1 MMIQIEIDTEDLAK
15 AKKKVWVKPTATKK
29 GHYREM
35 EVGRKEE
42 EKEFSDVVETKE
54 IPLEEKLWFKSAN
67 FALNTKVVS
76 KAFDDIFKKMG
87 KNLDNPDFSFFVEGK
102 KFEGINMETFKLYV
116 ACQND
121 FSRGKKHNRLSIIV
135 ENVETEREYKI
146 VEITNLQ
153 REDLDLDEKKE
164 QIKKK
169 FLRLGL

>member
-1 MMIQIEIDTEDLAK
+1 MIQIEIDTGDLAK
-15 AKKKVWVKPTATKK
+15 SKKKVWVKPTAQKK
-29 GHYREM
+29 GHYREI
-35 EVGRKEE
+35 EVGKKSEDKKPE
-42 EKEFSDVVETKE
+42 VVKTKE
-54 IPLEEKLWFKSAN
+54 IPTEEKLWFRSAN

-76 KAFDDIFKKMG
+76 KAFDDIFKKIG
-87 KNLDNPDFSFFVEGK
+87 KNLVNPDFSFFIEGK

-116 ACQND
+116 ACEND

-135 ENVETEREYKI
+135 ENVETEREYRT
-146 VEITNLQ
+146 VNITNLQ

>member
-1 MMIQIEIDTEDLAK
+1 MKSFIFQFFY
-15 AKKKVWVKPTATKK
+15 KKLFTFQLLETCQTFLFSFCFESSKK
-29 GHYREM
+29 L
-35 EVGRKEE
+35 
-42 EKEFSDVVETKE
+42 KEFSDVVETKE